1 MTFTQFISNM
11 NTVLTKI
18 TDRLLS
24 VPANTTMVV
33 STTGTVG
40 MQFIAGMPMSIYNL
54 ATSNAEVTT
63 LQAGTVDFLDVR
75 TSTYWTKATGSWVSS
90 AYTGGKAFLR
100 INSLVLGRNNGK
112 VYYFADSFICYAVDT
127 TTPST

>member
-1 MTFTQFISNM
+1 MT
-11 NTVLTKI
+11 LTEFVTSMTGTLKKI
-18 TDRLLS
+18 TDRLLAI
-24 VPANTTMVV
+24 PT
-33 STTGTVG
+33 STTLVVGTTNASG

-75 TSTYWTKATGSWVSS
+75 TSTYWTKASGSWVSS

-100 INSLVLGRNNGK
+100 INSLVIGRNNGL
-112 VYYFADSFICYAVDT
+112 VYYFADSFVCYHVNT